1 MRALILTIIAL
12 FSAPADAREGKMDN
26 KQIVRAIYEDY
37 INRRQL
43 DRLNELFSA
52 DYAGPQGQTGPS
64 AFAANVASL
73 LRGFPD
79 IKFTLED
86 VIAEGDRVVVRW
98 MWQGTHDGD
107 FRGYA
112 PTGKRARSTGTVIY
126 QFKDGKIT
134 RSWLET
140 DRLGVLQ
147 QIGIIPAD
155 LGVPARRGS

>member
-1 MRALILTIIAL
+1 MRALLLTIIAL
-12 FSAPADAREGKMDN
+12 FSTQADAREGKMDN
-26 KQIVRAIYEDY
+26 KQIVRAIYEDH
-37 INRRQL
+37 INGRQL
-43 DRLNELFSA
+43 DRLNGLFST

-73 LRGFPD
+73 LSGFPD

-86 VIAEGDRVVVRW
+86 AIAEGDRVVVRW
-98 MWQGTHDGD
+98 TWQGTHKGE
-107 FRGYA
+107 FRGHA

-126 QFKDGKIT
+126 QLKDGKIT

-155 LGVPARRGS
+155 LGAPAR